1 MTSNALDI
9 NPHNVETRDIVALE
23 QFEKDVLYI
32 EANRQNWL
40 DELSDCWVVVYREK
54 LIAHADTPH
63 EALAKVQD
71 QGLQANDVALEHISG
86 DPLITIL

>member
-9 NPHNVETRDIVALE
+9 NPRDVDARDIAALE

-32 EANRQNWL
+32 EANRQKLL

-63 EALAKVQD
+63 KALAKAQD

-86 DPLITIL
+86 EPLITIL